1 MKISQLRVDQDT
13 KIIST
18 KNMGLVTL
26 GCPMDFNH
34 YPHDTQTCTFQIFED
49 ENDNKTLILVDN
61 TTAIL
66 QVSTLNKYNLEIAKM
81 QSNEYSRFLIKRGK
95 SLIGYKLTLQRK
107 AQMYF
112 ASAYLPSTIFV
123 IVSWIR

>member
-1 MKISQLRVDQDT
+1 MKISQLRVDQNT

-18 KNMGLVTL
+18 KNMGLVTF
-26 GCPMDFNH
+26 GCPMNFSS
-34 YPHDTQTCTFQIFED
+34 YPHDTQICTFQIFEN
-49 ENDNKTLILVDN
+49 ENDNTTLILVDN
-61 TTAIL
+61 TTTIL
-66 QVSTLNKYNLEIAKM
+66 QVSTLNKYNLEITKM
-81 QSNEYSRFLIKRGK
+81 QKNEYSSFLVKRGR

-107 AQMYF
+107 SQMYF